1 MVCVY
6 IPSLNIAVNNFCSD
20 GVGRTGVFIA
30 VDRLIQ
36 YVRDHDEVDVYSVI
50 LDIRKYRQWMVKSEV
65 SRRSII
71 QSHRV
76 SLRSVKK
83 KVFLYKNED
92 FIERIRE
99 K

>member
-1 MVCVY
+1 MFY
-6 IPSLNIAVNNFCSD
+6 IQNPNVPAYIICSD
-20 GVGRTGVFIA
+20 GVDRTGVFIA
-30 VDRLIQ
+30 VDRLAQ
-36 YVRDHDEVDVYSVI
+36 YVRHHDEVDVYSVI